1 MISTANSN
9 NDSIQIQ
16 SLDQMILAY
25 DQLVVQFKDILRQN
39 ETLHE
44 QTSAIVGALLGSI
57 MATRE
62 SMKITRGF
70 FIELEEILP

>member
-25 DQLVVQFKDILRQN
+25 DQLVGQFKDILRQN

-44 QTSAIVGALLGSI
+44 QTSAIVGALLFMVSNSPEI
-57 MATRE
+57 EFA
-62 SMKITRGF
+62 SKIV
-70 FIELEEILP
+70 